1 MNKPQTLPA
10 LGWSEWAALPA
21 LGLPVVL
28 AKIDTGAR
36 SCSLHVDWLECF
48 VEAGVEQVAF
58 GLRCELNES
67 VVECRAPVME
77 RRQVTSS
84 AGHRGQRIFIRTLLS
99 LGDWQR
105 EVDMN
110 LADRRR
116 LSHPML
122 IGRSALVGAWQVDP
136 ARRFVLGE
144 RGVAQ

>member
-1 MNKPQTLPA
+1 MNTPHALPT
-10 LGWSEWAALPA
+10 LGWGEWAALPA

-36 SCSLHVDWLECF
+36 SCSLHVEWSECF
-48 VEAGVEQVAF
+48 VEAGIEQVAF
-58 GLRCELNES
+58 GLRCDTSES
-67 VVECRAPVME
+67 VVECRATVMD

-84 AGHRGQRIFIRTLLS
+84 AGHRGKRIFIRTMLG

-105 EVDMN
+105 EVDVN

-122 IGRSALVGAWQVDP
+122 IGRSALAGAWLVDP
-136 ARRFVLGE
+136 ARRFVLGGP
-144 RGVAQ
+144 GVAQ